1 MIEIKNVSKSFEK
14 NEVLKELSL
23 TIKKGSIF
31 GLVGINGAGKSTLL
45 RMISGVYSCDNGEI
59 LIDGEEVYE
68 NPKVKGKIFFL
79 PDDPYYSY
87 NLTGY
92 DLKNIYQ
99 SYYDLDEAVLSYH
112 LNQFNLDISRPIH
125 NYSKGMKRQLFVS
138 LAISCRPEYM
148 LLDEA
153 FDGLDPLARLH
164 FKRALIELSTN
175 YGTTVIISS
184 HALRELEDI
193 CDSYGLIDHKKILS
207 TGEIDSILSSMFK
220 FQLAFNK
227 EVNELNFKDFDIRS
241 YKVEG
246 RLIKIAI
253 KGEKEKFLKHIE
265 KFDPNFIDEINVS
278 FEDLFIQEVEKR
290 GYLKWD
296 TLNIT
301 IKECLCPLFF

>member
-1 MIEIKNVSKSFEK
+1 MIEIKNVSKSFEE
-14 NEVLKELSL
+14 NEVLKDLNL

-45 RMISGVYSCDNGEI
+45 RMISGVYSCDSGFI
-59 LIDGEEVYE
+59 TVDGEEVFE
-68 NPKVKGKIFFL
+68 NIKAKSKIFFL

-87 NLTGY
+87 NLTGL
-92 DLKNIYQ
+92 DLKNLYKG
-99 SYYDLDEAVLSYH
+99 YYGLDEEVLYHH
-112 LNQFNLDISRPIH
+112 LNQFKLDISKPMH

-138 LAISCRPEYM
+138 LAISCKPDYM

-164 FKRALIELSTN
+164 FKRALIELSAN
-175 YGTTVIISS
+175 HNTTVIISS

-193 CDSYGLIDHKKILS
+193 CDSYGLIDHKTIVS
-207 TGEIDSILSSMFK
+207 EGEIDSILSNMYK

-227 EVNELNFKDFDIRS
+227 LIKEEDFKEFDVRS
-241 YKVEG
+241 YKEEG
-246 RLIKIAI
+246 RLIKVAI
-253 KGEKEKFLKHIE
+253 KGDKEKFLEYIK
-265 KFDPNFIDEINVS
+265 KFEPIFVDEINVS

-296 TLNIT
+296 I
-301 IKECLCPLFF
+301 